1 MKVTTSEHKI
11 TPFGGFNFCFKL
23 LRDIGIPKL
32 IDTHLGNRVK
42 YVGFD
47 YSEIFMNHLAI
58 FLNGGDATEDINDHL
73 REHLLQVKGCR
84 YAVPTPFFEVSR
96 NCQLPLKKSPA
107 PVESLMGSIL
117 IFILMIL

>member
-1 MKVTTSEHKI
+1 MKITTFKDKI

-23 LRDIGIPKL
+23 LKDIGIPNL

-73 REHLLQVKGCR
+73 REHLRQVK
-84 YAVPTPFFEVSR
+84 EVIS
-96 NCQLPLKKSPA
+96 
-107 PVESLMGSIL
+107 
-117 IFILMIL
+117 F